1 MTFTIDALQKQD
13 WRAVREIYAEGLAT
27 GLAAFRSTPPIWKEW
42 DAGYLPHSRFV
53 ARGTQAILGWAALAA
68 VSSN

>member
-1 MTFTIDALQKQD
+1 MGFTIDAMQKRD
-13 WRAVREIYAEGLAT
+13 WREVRDIYAEGLAT
-27 GLAAFRSTPPIWKEW
+27 GIAAFRSKPPAWKEW

-53 ARGTQAILGWAALAA
+53 ARGTQSVLGWAALAA